1 LIIIA
6 RPGLRG
12 RFSYADAKLT
22 SDFSL
27 PANNGHGV
35 IVDGLISGK
44 SGQQLPGSP
53 KTSATANLTYDRTLL
68 HGYDMTLAL
77 NGSYH
82 SRVKL
87 NLANSLGTTTVQES
101 SSYAIMN
108 LSATV
113 SHLGWHLTGYVT
125 NNLSSNANTDTAIYD
140 VLGRVYSVR
149 LSYSFR

>member
-1 LIIIA
+1 M
-6 RPGLRG
+6 
-12 RFSYADAKLT
+12 
-22 SDFSL
+22 
-27 PANNGHGV
+27 
-35 IVDGLISGK
+35 IVAGLISGK

-68 HGYDMTLAL
+68 PGYDMTLAL
-77 NGSYH
+77 NGTYH

-125 NNLSSNANTDTAIYD
+125 NVLDKQEILAPPVQPNELGNLTNDYLVNRPRE
-140 VLGRVYSVR
+140 LGLRVGYA
-149 LSYSFR
+149 F